1 MENIMSFVDR
11 VRQSV
16 DAIFLTALFF
26 GLMIAIVAM
35 IVAKLPG

>member
-1 MENIMSFVDR
+1 MPIIDR

-16 DAIFLTALFF
+16 DVIFLTAMTI

-35 IVAKLPG
+35 ILARLPG